1 MGPQCPEWKVLEVGD
16 ATLLGLTRLTRSTMN
31 SYPPELLVQLAP
43 VMFVAGL
50 DVPAVPETIPSAAPG
65 SPPSMRL
72 PQDPFVSLTVRLR
85 DALLSQRTAVVWQP
99 EKSKTFQTVLVD
111 KVRSVLQEIRL
122 VSKRNSRISASP
134 LAKSHYPPI
143 HTDPCTLPSLR

>member
-1 MGPQCPEWKVLEVGD
+1 
-16 ATLLGLTRLTRSTMN
+16 MN

-50 DVPAVPETIPSAAPG
+50 EVPAAVSDTIPSAAPG
-65 SPPSMRL
+65 SPPRQ

-99 EKSKTFQTVLVD
+99 EKSKTFQAVLVD
-111 KVRSVLQEIRL
+111 KVRSVSQEARL
-122 VSKRNSRISASP
+122 ASDRGSRTSAFL
-134 LAKSHYPPI
+134 LAKYHYPPI
-143 HTDPCTLPSLR
+143 HTAPCTRPSLL